1 RPRWVDGTSAAS
13 GGHCAPEPAWP
24 EDRPGHRR
32 RIALGR
38 CVQEVAVREMS
49 ATKGLEQRP
58 FRPLSRT
65 SRTDQRRRDCFIPTA
80 SDKLHLSDH
89 GPADYHAP
97 CPGLAAHVY
106 FGRSAALDLG
116 AHRPRRTRGPR
127 AEPVRFV
134 SQYL

>member
-1 RPRWVDGTSAAS
+1 RRFDGTSAAS
-13 GGHCAPEPAWP
+13 GGNCAREPAWP

-89 GPADYHAP
+89 GPATIT
-97 CPGLAAHVY
+97 LHV
-106 FGRSAALDLG
+106 LG
-116 AHRPRRTRGPR
+116 SLRTHTSGATP
-127 AEPVRFV
+127 PFN
-134 SQYL
+134 SDT